1 MKRRLYAAAL
11 VMAAMAAACGG
22 NSQAADGN
30 TDAGSDTE
38 QSATNMLDIT
48 MQDYAFAVDGEVTA
62 GPALLNF
69 DNVGEQFHHA
79 IVGKLGEGKTLEDVQ
94 AFIAKGEQGPPPA
107 WFDDAPIDQTLIS
120 PGQNAGIA
128 LDLEEGTYVL
138 LCFMPDPKGQPHVAH
153 GMAQTFEVAAG
164 DAAEPIAP
172 TASVAMTKEGVEA
185 PELPAGES
193 FLEVTNEDKIP
204 GEVYV
209 VQIPEGNSLDDL
221 DKWFGSGQKG
231 EAPVQFFGGTHA
243 FGPGD
248 SVTLQ
253 FDLEPGDYSIV
264 ASYGEGDDIS
274 DVPTEFTVE
283 G

>member
-1 MKRRLYAAAL
+1 LYAAAL
-11 VMAAMAAACGG
+11 VMAALAAACGG
-22 NSQAADGN
+22 GSQPSADDN
-30 TDAGSDTE
+30 TDTGSTE
-38 QSATNMLDIT
+38 AEESVTNTLNVT
-48 MQDYAFAVDGEVTA
+48 MQDYAFSVDGEVTA

-69 DNVGEQFHHA
+69 DNGGKEFHHA

-94 AFIAKGEQGPPPA
+94 DFISKGAQGPPPP

-120 PGQNAGIA
+120 PGRNAGIV
-128 LDLEEGTYVL
+128 LDLEEGNYVL
-138 LCFMPDPKGQPHVAH
+138 LCFMPDPEGQPHVTH

-164 DAAEPIAP
+164 DGAEPIEP
-172 TASVAMTKEGVEA
+172 DASVSMTTKGAEA

-193 FLEVTNEDKIP
+193 FLEVTNDDAVP

-221 DKWFGSGQKG
+221 DGWFRSGQKG

-243 FGPGD
+243 FEPGE
-248 SVTLQ
+248 SVVLQ
-253 FDLEPGDYSIV
+253 FDLEPGTYNIV
-264 ASYGEGDDIS
+264 ASYGEGRNVS